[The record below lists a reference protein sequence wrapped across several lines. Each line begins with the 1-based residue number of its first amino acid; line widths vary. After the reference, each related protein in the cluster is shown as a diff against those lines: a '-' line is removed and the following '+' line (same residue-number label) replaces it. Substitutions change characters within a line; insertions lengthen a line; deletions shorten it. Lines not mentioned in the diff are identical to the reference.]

1 MVTAKGRMSSDHEIE
16 IETLKRIFNQDKKF
30 SQAIQELGRE
40 WNIERVLE
48 ANAACF
54 ILFGIL
60 LGIKGSSKWLALSAV
75 VSVFLLYHTLF
86 GWCPPLSFFRRIGV
100 RTAEEIDREKMVYK
114 ILRGDFHHVDV
125 HDRLS
130 VYAAVKKN

>member
-1 MVTAKGRMSSDHEIE
+1 MFTAKGQMSSSHKIE
-16 IETLKRIFNQDKKF
+16 IETLKRIFSQDKKF
-30 SQAIQELGRE
+30 SQAIRELGWE
-40 WNIERVLE
+40 WDIERVLE

-60 LGIKGSSKWLALSAV
+60 LGIKGSSKWIALSAV
-75 VSVFLLYHTLF
+75 VSVFLLHH
-86 GWCPPLSFFRRIGV
+86 
-100 RTAEEIDREKMVYK
+100 TAEEINREKMVYK
-114 ILRGDFHHVDV
+114 ILRGDFNHVDV